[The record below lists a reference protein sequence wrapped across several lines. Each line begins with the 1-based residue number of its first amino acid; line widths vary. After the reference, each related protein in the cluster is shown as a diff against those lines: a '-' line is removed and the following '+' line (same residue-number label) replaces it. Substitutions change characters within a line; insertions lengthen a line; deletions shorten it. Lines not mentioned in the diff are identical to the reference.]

1 MFAAL
6 KQFMDSLAG
15 EPQRDRAAAID
26 VELATAVL
34 LVEVMRADTQRD
46 GAERLAITGLL
57 RRRFGLDDAQ
67 VRELLARAEDKSEHA
82 NDYFAFTSV
91 LNDRLSHEE
100 KVAVIEYMWRVAYA
114 DGDADAGENHVIS
127 KVADLLHVTHG
138 EYIAA
143 KMHANPG
150 VAG

>member
-1 MFAAL
+1 MFGAL
-6 KQFMDSLAG
+6 KQFMDTLAG
-15 EPQRDRAAAID
+15 EPQRHRREAID

-46 GAERLAITGLL
+46 GVEREAILGLL
-57 RRRFGLDDAQ
+57 RRRFGLDDEH
-67 VRELLARAEDKSEHA
+67 VRDLLARAEQKSQVA
-82 NDYFAFTSV
+82 NDYFAFTSL
-91 LNDRLSHEE
+91 LNDHLAHEQ
-100 KVAVIEYMWRVAYA
+100 KVAVIEFMWRVAYA
-114 DGDADAGENHVIS
+114 DGEADAGENHVIS

-143 KMHANPG
+143 KMHAKPG